1 MHFISCIVVMQAVY
15 FIVHYTHSIT
25 KNCSEMSLYC
35 QSCTLLSLKYVV
47 YLVWAR
53 LRLEL
58 IPIRIEVSFL
68 QCDWTGGNEQNG
80 CECICPASFSSSH
93 LFLCFVVL
101 LICIQTQTASL
112 ILGLNLSLNPLRPM
126 TTWQE
131 LDFYSR
137 LCGWKAQHRSFRAC
151 TVDHVILV
159 GRQ

>member
-1 MHFISCIVVMQAVY
+1 MGTHLYFIYSRLIILHFISCIVVMQAVY

-25 KNCSEMSLYC
+25 KNCSEMPLYC
-35 QSCTLLSLKYVV
+35 QSCTLLAVKHVV

-93 LFLCFVVL
+93 LFLCF
-101 LICIQTQTASL
+101 
-112 ILGLNLSLNPLRPM
+112 GLTNLHSDPNHIPYFGIKFQLESPKTYDNM
-126 TTWQE
+126 TGVWF
-131 LDFYSR
+131 L
-137 LCGWKAQHRSFRAC
+137 
-151 TVDHVILV
+151 
-159 GRQ
+159 